1 MSWLTDNHPVL
12 VKELRGRMRGARAF
26 VVLTSFLVVLSAF
39 SLLLYLVVGS
49 VAANDPFSAGRAIGK
64 ALFIGVTII
73 ALVQVLVIVPAQ
85 AAGAI
90 SSERERQTFD
100 LLIATQLPS
109 WKIVLGKLLAS
120 LAYAVLLIV
129 ATVPLMALAFF
140 FGGVT
145 GTEVVIALIG
155 LLVTALLYG
164 AIGIL
169 WSVISVRTLTSTV
182 LTQAT
187 NILLMLGIPFLMFVF
202 GMVFFRSSDPPSW
215 IETYVFVYSAGLV
228 VALHPFIALGA
239 AETFLSNGQ
248 TGWFIPL
255 TLPRGPIWI
264 PAPWLAFTLEGI
276 VVASLLVALA
286 VRMLRPNE
294 PGASHGRSQRRNSR
308 RPTAVSNQPSVSTSG
323 SANPELETDR

>member
-26 VVLTSFLVVLSAF
+26 VVLTSFLLILGTF

-49 VAANDPFSAGRAIGK
+49 LAASDPFTAGRAIGK
-64 ALFIGVTII
+64 SLFIGVATI
-73 ALVQVLVIVPAQ
+73 ALIQVMVIVPAQ

-100 LLIATQLPS
+100 LLVATLLPG

-145 GTEVVIALIG
+145 ASEVVIALIG

-169 WSVISVRTLTSTV
+169 WSVISARTLTATV

-202 GMVFFRSSDPPSW
+202 GAVFLSRGPNAPSW
-215 IETYVFVYSAGLV
+215 IETYAFVYSAGLV

-239 AETFLSNGQ
+239 AEGFLSNGQ
-248 TGWFIPL
+248 TGLLVPVQL
-255 TLPRGPIWI
+255 SRDEIWI
-264 PAPWLAFTLEGI
+264 PAPWLAFTVEGI
-276 VVASLLVALA
+276 VLAALLIVLA
-286 VRMLRPNE
+286 TRMLRPGD
-294 PGASHGRSQRRNSR
+294 PGTGRRPHSASSRQQPSASTQPSMPTHESSNPGSDASH
-308 RPTAVSNQPSVSTSG
+308 
-323 SANPELETDR
+323 